1 MAKIVALVFW
11 LMLLVLAFA
20 QRDFYEIL
28 GITRRS
34 TAAQIKKAYRYVYH
48 GIINYIETPT
58 Y

>member
-11 LMLLVLAFA
+11 LMFLVLAFA

-34 TAAQIKKAYRYVYH
+34 TAAQIKKAYRYVQH
-48 GIINYIETPT
+48 GIIN
-58 Y
+58 